1 MRRLTQWLVLRAIL
15 LVALLACAG
24 AGWAAFEITRPGP
37 LEQRKNILFSRG
49 TSLRAIAT
57 QLKKE
62 EIVASGRLFV
72 WTARLTGKQ
81 HGLQAGD
88 YTFAPRVSL
97 SSVLGQ
103 MRRGET
109 IRYSVT
115 VPEGLTVR
123 QIEQVLM
130 QAPYVQGSLLQK
142 SLGQDSLGKDSLGV
156 LPQEGTLLPDTYAYR
171 RGEDIEKIVERMRRA
186 MERYVARAWRDRSVH
201 PWARRFLKSE
211 RDVVIF
217 ASLVERETGKTAER
231 GRIAGVFY
239 NRLKRGMKLQTD
251 PTLVYWESK
260 KLGVLGR
267 GLRRSELLND
277 HPYNTYVHK
286 GLPPTPIA
294 NPGRL
299 SIIATLHPVES
310 NDLYFVAD
318 GKGGHR
324 FAKTLAEHARN
335 VALWR
340 KVEAKRR
347 RSKSSQSSQ

>member
-1 MRRLTQWLVLRAIL
+1 MRGFARWLVLRASL
-15 LVALLACAG
+15 LAVLLACAG
-24 AGWAAFEITRPGP
+24 AGWATFEITRPGP
-37 LEQRKNILFSRG
+37 LEKRKNILFSRG
-49 TSLRAIAT
+49 TSLRVIAT
-57 QLKKE
+57 QLKQE
-62 EIVASGRLFV
+62 GIVASGRLFV

-81 HGLQAGD
+81 HGLQAGE
-88 YTFAPRVSL
+88 YTFAPRASL

-115 VPEGLTVR
+115 LPEGLTVR
-123 QIEQVLM
+123 QIEQVLR
-130 QAPYVQGSLLQK
+130 QTPYVQG
-142 SLGQDSLGKDSLGV
+142 SLGV

-171 RGEDIEKIVERMRRA
+171 RGEGIEKIVERMRRA
-186 MERYVARAWRDRSVH
+186 MEKYVARAWRDRSVH
-201 PWARRFLKSE
+201 PLARRFLKSE
-211 RDVVIF
+211 REVLIF

-239 NRLKRGMKLQTD
+239 NRLRRGMKLQTD

-267 GLRRSELLND
+267 GLRRSELLRD

-310 NDLYFVAD
+310 DDIYFVAD

-324 FAKTLAEHARN
+324 FAKTLAQHARN

-347 RSKSSQSSQ
+347 RSKSSQHSQPAQ